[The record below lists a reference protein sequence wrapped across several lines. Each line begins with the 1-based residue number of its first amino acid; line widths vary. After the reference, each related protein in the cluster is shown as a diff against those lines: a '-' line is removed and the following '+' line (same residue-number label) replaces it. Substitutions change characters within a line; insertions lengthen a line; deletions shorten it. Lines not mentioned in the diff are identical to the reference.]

1 MDKDTLRVRYYDG
14 KRVHLAWGTQS
25 DVSVERSRQRSG
37 EYSPVNTLS
46 QSTQYIDTLPSTR
59 NSRDKFFY
67 RVQLLDENDNV
78 TKTLGPEAP
87 TSPQDTRALYV
98 RQQADRHLRRIGEK
112 SHLFEE
118 ADGER
123 CPDCWDDVRQVRE
136 RSNCDTCDG
145 NGYVSGWS
153 APLELHISYGTGEAE
168 PKQTQGG
175 KVSTLQLQCWTGA
188 VPEIDVGDHIVRD
201 RDREVFRV
209 VKRQPTKKGPHD
221 IRQNVILK
229 MVERG
234 SKARSVADELSP

>member
-87 TSPQDTRALYV
+87 TPPQDTRALYV
-98 RQQADRHLRRIGEK
+98 RQQADRHLRRIGE
-112 SHLFEE
+112 
-118 ADGER
+118 
-123 CPDCWDDVRQVRE
+123 
-136 RSNCDTCDG
+136 
-145 NGYVSGWS
+145 VSGWS